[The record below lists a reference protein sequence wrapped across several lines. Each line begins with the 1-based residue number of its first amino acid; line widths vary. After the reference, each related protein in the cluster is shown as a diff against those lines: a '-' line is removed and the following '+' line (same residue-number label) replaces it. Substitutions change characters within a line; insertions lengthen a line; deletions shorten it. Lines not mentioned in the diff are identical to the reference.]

1 MVMNAA
7 DNEPSAALYYII
19 TLKSSLVKVGRCR
32 IHGMRLDNLSA
43 ICYTCREK
51 QKLDVCGMAVNV
63 RLKIKATV
71 TDLELA
77 AKYMH
82 AVRDGFFTA
91 DDGKK
96 HSQSEIGSVCSDIIE
111 YTAWGEYTE
120 SDGMCVIRYKE
131 SPDIGVDNC
140 RTALIFSPEDRNSL
154 IMNRDGDISTACRFD
169 MKEKRQYC
177 RYETPVMPV
186 EFTVNTRKVHNTVNR
201 DGGAILLDYNIEVR
215 GINIERNRL
224 FIEVMRY
231 DGK

>member
-7 DNEPSAALYYII
+7 DNDPSAALYYII
-19 TLKSSLVKVGRCR
+19 TLKSSLVKVGRSR
-32 IHGMRLDNLSA
+32 IHGARLDNLSA

-51 QKLDVCGMAVNV
+51 QEWEVCGMTVNV
-63 RLKIKATV
+63 RLNIKATV

-77 AKYMH
+77 AKYMY

-96 HSQSEIGSVCSDIIE
+96 HSQSEIDSICSDIIE

-120 SDGMCVIRYKE
+120 SDGKCIIRYKE

-140 RTALIFSPEDRNSL
+140 HTALIFSADDRNSL
-154 IMNRDGDISTACRFD
+154 VMNRDGDISTACRFD

-215 GINIERNRL
+215 GVNIERNRL

-231 DGK
+231 DGE

>member
-1 MVMNAA
+1 M
-7 DNEPSAALYYII
+7 
-19 TLKSSLVKVGRCR
+19 
-32 IHGMRLDNLSA
+32 
-43 ICYTCREK
+43 
-51 QKLDVCGMAVNV
+51 CGV
-63 RLKIKATV
+63 
-71 TDLELA
+71 E
-77 AKYMH
+77 
-82 AVRDGFFTA
+82 
-91 DDGKK
+91 
-96 HSQSEIGSVCSDIIE
+96 
-111 YTAWGEYTE
+111 W
-120 SDGMCVIRYKE
+120 CVIRYKE